1 MFNSSAHITTYSR
14 FADVCHRYM
23 CLNPVTRIL
32 LRRIYR
38 HIFEADCVTMRR
50 GRWVELRYQDRWLPR
65 NCQGRW
71 WSLFQVPIKTH
82 MVQSL
87 RLLTSIDRLR
97 QSVREIKPNRQYTRM
112 WYLFYTSLS
121 SNKLQRSLE
130 RAKKVKVDRNEL
142 TEEFID
148 ARDGNDILRFIFLH
162 PGKLYDS
169 WRAYNVGRHL
179 RHKWSEYCRSNMEWD
194 WDTGSCLRNLFK
206 IEKPL
211 SAHGNTPLAAY
222 DDASEQVQDM
232 DLLQIEIGG
241 ARETMPEAIRVPY
254 RDEHERK
261 RYKTYY
267 PAPESSIEYLPTT
280 AEHPLSHMPNG
291 SLTSSLENITFAPN
305 TSWVSIS
312 SGPSQEEHS
321 TTTPNNAIG
330 TLASFDDLSE
340 AFTNLISDALDER
353 GLHDSPMDL
362 DYEEGEDTQARISE
376 GQSSDNR
383 DVANGSNPDSK
394 ERGEQV
400 QTAELV
406 QNFDHNQYRDT
417 DEVSYADSTTTYH
430 TASSFRYKY

>member
-1 MFNSSAHITTYSR
+1 
-14 FADVCHRYM
+14 M
-23 CLNPVTRIL
+23 CLNPAIELL
-32 LRRIYR
+32 LRRIYG
-38 HIFEADCVTMRR
+38 HVFESDCVTMRR

-65 NCQGRW
+65 NCQGQW
-71 WSLFQVPIKTH
+71 WSLFQVPITTH
-82 MVQSL
+82 MIQSL
-87 RLLTSIDRLR
+87 RLLMSIDRLR
-97 QSVREIKPNRQYTRM
+97 QAVREIKPNSQYTGM
-112 WYLFYTSLS
+112 WDFFYTSWS
-121 SNKLQRSLE
+121 SNKLERSLE
-130 RAKKVKVDRNEL
+130 RVQKVKVERNEL

-148 ARDGNDILRFIFLH
+148 ARDDFHRSFTH
-162 PGKLYDS
+162 DKLYEN
-169 WRAYNVGRHL
+169 WRAYNVDRHL
-179 RHKWSEYCRSNMEWD
+179 RYKWSEYCRSNMEWD
-194 WDTGSCLRNLFK
+194 WDTASCLRNLFK

-211 SAHGNTPLAAY
+211 SACDITPLAAY

-254 RDEHERK
+254 RDEYERK

-267 PAPESSIEYLPTT
+267 PAPESSIEYLPTA

-330 TLASFDDLSE
+330 TLASFDDFSE
-340 AFTNLISDALDER
+340 AFTNLISDASDVR

-362 DYEEGEDTQARISE
+362 GYEEGEDTQARISE

-383 DVANGSNPDSK
+383 YVAYGSNPDSK

-430 TASSFRYKY
+430 TASSFRYKYIG